1 MMTKHLTQDNI
12 TGYIYNSLDDGNREI
27 MDAHLLDCQAC
38 RANLNEQK
46 FIQRQITNELDAILK
61 ESSPSPDMNFI
72 AIATELQANQRKLNL
87 WPRLNAIAPLTVAF
101 LGLLFAIIGLWQAY
115 IGEAIANPAQPLG
128 TFPTLACFFFMLASV
143 GQFDRSIKYQ
153 PRFIFTWVAVL
164 ILWIGSAFI
173 GLLNL
178 IVIRD
183 LTIMAVTALGG
194 SAADAAPITII
205 AVMIAALFY
214 IGIVIGAGEYHY
226 RNIGQ
231 PGSWKLFSIVI
242 LGQLFIM
249 IIPYLIW

>member
-12 TGYIYNSLDDGNREI
+12 TGYIYNSLDDAYREI

-38 RANLNEQK
+38 RANLTEQE
-46 FIQRQITNELDAILK
+46 FVQRQITNELDAILK
-61 ESSPSPDMNFI
+61 GASPSPGMKFTGI
-72 AIATELQANQRKLNL
+72 ASDLQVRQSKLNL
-87 WPRLNAIAPLTVAF
+87 WPRLYAIAPVTVAF
-101 LGLLFAIIGLWQAY
+101 FGLLFAIIGIWQVY
-115 IGEAIANPAQPLG
+115 IGKAVANPAQPLG
-128 TFPTLACFFFMLASV
+128 AFPTLACFFFMLASV
-143 GQFDRSIKYQ
+143 GQFDRSLKFQ
-153 PRFIFTWVAVL
+153 PRFIFTWMAVL
-164 ILWIGSAFI
+164 ILWLGSAFI

-194 SAADAAPITII
+194 SAADATPITII
-205 AVMIAALFY
+205 AVMIGALFY
-214 IGIVIGAGEYHY
+214 IGIVIGGGEYHY

>member
-1 MMTKHLTQDNI
+1 MTKHLTQDNI
-12 TGYIYNSLDDGNREI
+12 TGYIYNSLDDAHREI
-27 MDAHLLDCQAC
+27 MDAHLLDCQVC
-38 RANLNEQK
+38 RANLTKQEL
-46 FIQRQITNELDAILK
+46 IQRQIKNDLDAILK
-61 ESSPSPDMNFI
+61 GASPSSGMQFAVI
-72 AIATELQANQRKLNL
+72 ASDLQIHQRKLSL
-87 WPRLNAIAPLTVAF
+87 WPRLNAIAPVTVAF
-101 LGLLFAIIGLWQAY
+101 LGLLFAIIGIWQAY
-115 IGEAIANPAQPLG
+115 VEKAIANPAQPLG

-153 PRFIFTWVAVL
+153 PRYIFTWIIVL
-164 ILWIGSAFI
+164 VLWLGSAFI

-194 SAADAAPITII
+194 SAADATPITII
-205 AVMIAALFY
+205 AVMIGALFY
-214 IGIVIGAGEYHY
+214 IGVIIGSGEYHY

-249 IIPYLIW
+249 IIPYIIW